1 MTAMTDPGAA
11 SADGQALAYLR
22 SADPVLARVI
32 DAHAGFDPRGW
43 LRELPAMDTFG
54 ALIFMVT
61 GQQLS
66 VRSAARILGRVQDLF
81 GGRLPSPAA
90 LLAADPGELLKTGL
104 SRRKVATLRT
114 VAAKFADGSLS
125 DGELRRL
132 SDEEILDRLTAI
144 SGIGPW
150 TVHGTLI
157 IALDRADVVLPG
169 DLALR
174 KAIKRSYL
182 LDHLPSQQEVLQIAE
197 PWRPY
202 RSLATAYL
210 FQVALED
217 PGAPSPDTGAAV

>member
-1 MTAMTDPGAA
+1 MTAMTDPDAA

-32 DAHAGFDPRGW
+32 DAHADFDPHGW
-43 LRELPAMDTFG
+43 LRELPAMDIFG
-54 ALIFMVT
+54 GLIFMVT

-66 VRSAARILGRVQDLF
+66 VRSAAAILGRIQDLF

-114 VAAKFADGSLS
+114 VAGKFADGSLS
-125 DGELRRL
+125 DEELRRL

>member
-1 MTAMTDPGAA
+1 MTATTDPGAA
-11 SADGQALAYLR
+11 SGDSQALAHLR

-32 DAHAGFDPRGW
+32 DAHAGFDPCGW
-43 LRELPAMDTFG
+43 LRELPAMDAFG

-66 VRSAARILGRVQDLF
+66 VRSAASILGRIQDLF
-81 GGRLPSPAA
+81 GGRLPAPAE
-90 LLAADPGELLKTGL
+90 LLAADPGDLLKTGL

-114 VAAKFADGSLS
+114 VAGEFADGSLS
-125 DGELRRL
+125 DEELRRL
-132 SDEEILDRLTAI
+132 SDEEVLDRLTAI
-144 SGIGPW
+144 PGIGPW
-150 TVHGTLI
+150 TVHGMLI
-157 IALDRADVVLPG
+157 LALDRADVVLPG

-182 LDHLPSQQEVLQIAE
+182 LDHLPSQHEVLRIAE

-210 FQVALED
+210 FQVALDD
-217 PGAPSPDTGAAV
+217 PGAP